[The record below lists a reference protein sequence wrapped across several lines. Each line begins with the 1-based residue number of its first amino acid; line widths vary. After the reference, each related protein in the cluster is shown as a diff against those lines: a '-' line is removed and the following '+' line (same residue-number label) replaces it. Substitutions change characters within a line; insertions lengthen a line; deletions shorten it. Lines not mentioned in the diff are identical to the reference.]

1 VAAHPGGKVHAL
13 AGCPADGVVRTRA
26 RMSTPPAFTAE
37 QVALLQ
43 AAFEHVWSRMS
54 RLQGDLNDNASNVAT
69 LLSLLVERGLLTPEQ
84 FEAAVE
90 ELTATA
96 GLESGMRNLAKPRV
110 TDASLSADILNG
122 DVEAFR
128 RRALAEEDDD

>member
-1 VAAHPGGKVHAL
+1 RSGRSCSVTCRWCGPRSRVDEHAARLHRRAGGPAPGGA
-13 AGCPADGVVRTRA
+13 RTRVVTHVA
-26 RMSTPPAFTAE
+26 RARTGAPAEGVARARAWMSTPPAFTAE

-90 ELTATA
+90 ELTAT
-96 GLESGMRNLAKPRV
+96 
-110 TDASLSADILNG
+110 
-122 DVEAFR
+122 
-128 RRALAEEDDD
+128 

>member
-1 VAAHPGGKVHAL
+1 
-13 AGCPADGVVRTRA
+13 
-26 RMSTPPAFTAE
+26 MSKPPVFTAE

-96 GLESGMRNLAKPRV
+96 GLESGMRNLSKPRI
-110 TDASLSADILNG
+110 TDPSLTADILNG
-122 DVEAFR
+122 DADAFR
-128 RRALAEEDDD
+128 RHALTEDDDD

>member
-1 VAAHPGGKVHAL
+1 
-13 AGCPADGVVRTRA
+13 
-26 RMSTPPAFTAE
+26 MSTPPVFTAE
-37 QVALLQ
+37 QVALLE

-69 LLSLLVERGLLTPEQ
+69 LLSLLARPRLLTPEQ

-90 ELTATA
+90 ELTAPA

-110 TDASLSADILNG
+110 TDASLSAAILNG
-122 DVEAFR
+122 DVDACR
-128 RRALAEEDDD
+128 RRALARE

>member
-1 VAAHPGGKVHAL
+1 
-13 AGCPADGVVRTRA
+13 
-26 RMSTPPAFTAE
+26 MSTPPAFTTE

-54 RLQGDLNDNASNVAT
+54 RLQGDLNDNAGNVAT

-122 DVEAFR
+122 DADAFR